1 MLLNARTMKIF
12 WSFQTWPA
20 ILTNLA
26 TWVNSTGSTSA
37 NFNQFSFELW
47 FPNPL
52 PKASEAGNLASSDQ
66 LIKVF
71 LNSLI
76 WMKLTCIL
84 ESSTRPKSRQ
94 SSLTW
99 LWSAPPQLGKCL
111 MLEKQLSKCTLWRFA
126 SNYSGELQ
134 EWQFCYSTF
143 IGNITAK
150 QDTHSCKKLP
160 CQNEWPFKAN
170 LERPCA

>member
-1 MLLNARTMKIF
+1 MLLNARTLKIF

-143 IGNITAK
+143 WNIYWQYIYSKTRYT
-150 QDTHSCKKLP
+150 QL
-160 CQNEWPFKAN
+160 
-170 LERPCA
+170 